1 MRFRPTAPIVV
12 ESLDVGVVM
21 TLATLSPGGFS
32 VQSSTAMAVGAV
44 IRFRFSTPDGKWTT
58 LLTAQSVYSR
68 PDADAPPTITSFVS
82 GFKFLNAET
91 TRIAAG
97 INALLERATAVISF
111 S

>member
-1 MRFRPTAPIVV
+1 MK
-12 ESLDVGVVM
+12 VVM

-32 VQSSTAMAVGAV
+32 VQSPTAVDVGAV

-91 TRIAAG
+91 TRIAAS
-97 INALLERATAVISF
+97 INALLDRATAVISI